1 MQKWLGE
8 LPEER
13 RSQIFSG
20 VAGAGAG
27 EWPRQTLVDSSDSSH
42 FRLDRLFQNAHKC
55 HSNHSPFLFRLL
67 PVSIPSPLPFL
78 SVSFPSPFRL
88 LSHFSSVSFPSPFR
102 LLSLFSPSPPS
113 PLSRVPIQSP
123 GAIAATLVAPLD
135 VVKTRLQVQS
145 IPRSRPQPAAGSS
158 TGQTTGSLTA
168 AAQLNQHSNPTPAQP
183 SNRASGNLGVS
194 ASASPSPSPHAQ
206 ATVPPCSSANP
217 AFPSTHSGGG
227 RSSAAAGSGAGA
239 AGAHA
244 RAGRAAGAKAGV
256 IATTLRAIWREEGIR
271 GLYRGLC
278 PSVVALLPNWAVYFS
293 VYDHL
298 KKMLSAPDSHF
309 PGSSSS
315 SAGRVCTEEGCAG
328 SASSTLAS
336 TPGVYFSVYDHLKKM
351 LSAPDSAG
359 RVCTGEGCT
368 GSASSTGGS
377 TSGVTCT
384 GVACTGDC
392 TGVPFP
398 SSSSAPPPLL
408 TSVTAA
414 AGAGAATAILT
425 NPLWVV
431 KTRLQTQGLRPHRLP
446 YKGTV
451 SALVRIFR
459 EEGVAG
465 LYSGVVPA
473 LAGVSHV
480 AIQFPL
486 YEHLKQ
492 TMAERA
498 TTCPPL
504 PSLSPLLSCSGVV
517 PALAGVSH
525 VAIQF
530 PLYEHLKQTMAE
542 RANTSVDKLSPI
554 DLALASA
561 VVRSRLQEQGRAIA
575 AAGADSSVPRYLGV
589 IDCIQKAVVLSLRP
603 FNPHPATLSRP
614 HAPHF
619 SAPLSILSLSH
630 GGDVFGTRRGVKGL
644 SGKSS
649 LEAPKR
655 LPANGVKRDLRLQFR
670 NKLALPL
677 FTGGKVE
684 GEGSEP
690 IRVFLQDGDT
700 GSVVTT
706 GPEANLKLEVVVLEG
721 DFSRDDEDD
730 WLPGEFDQFLVK
742 ERDGKRPLLTGET
755 FVVLKDGLG
764 VMGEITFTDNS
775 SWIRSRKFRLGVRV
789 SPGQVGESRVR
800 EGKTEAF
807 TVKDHRGELYKKHY
821 PPALTD
827 EVWRL
832 DRIGKDGAFHKR
844 LNQAGIF
851 TVEDFLRLVVMD
863 PQKLRNILGSG
874 MSNKMWENTVEHAK
888 TCVLNGKLHVYY
900 ADDKQNIG
908 VIFNNIFQLMGLIAD
923 SQYMSV
929 DLLSE
934 SEKIYVDKL
943 VKVAYENW
951 ENVVEYDGEALI
963 GVKPNGLTT
972 LDATTDDPGATQR
985 SYSSGQ
991 YT

>member
-1 MQKWLGE
+1 M
-8 LPEER
+8 
-13 RSQIFSG
+13 
-20 VAGAGAG
+20 
-27 EWPRQTLVDSSDSSH
+27 
-42 FRLDRLFQNAHKC
+42 
-55 HSNHSPFLFRLL
+55 
-67 PVSIPSPLPFL
+67 L
-78 SVSFPSPFRL
+78 S
-88 LSHFSSVSFPSPFR
+88 
-102 LLSLFSPSPPS
+102 
-113 PLSRVPIQSP
+113 
-123 GAIAATLVAPLD
+123 
-135 VVKTRLQVQS
+135 
-145 IPRSRPQPAAGSS
+145 
-158 TGQTTGSLTA
+158 
-168 AAQLNQHSNPTPAQP
+168 
-183 SNRASGNLGVS
+183 
-194 ASASPSPSPHAQ
+194 
-206 ATVPPCSSANP
+206 
-217 AFPSTHSGGG
+217 
-227 RSSAAAGSGAGA
+227 
-239 AGAHA
+239 
-244 RAGRAAGAKAGV
+244 
-256 IATTLRAIWREEGIR
+256 ATTPGHAH
-271 GLYRGLC
+271 
-278 PSVVALLPNWAVYFS
+278 PFSHALLAVVSPTSHLPSHPQVYFS

-298 KKMLSAPDSHF
+298 KEMLSAPDSSLVNVRF
-309 PGSSSS
+309 PPPLHHPPLHPLLPPIPP
-315 SAGRVCTEEGCAG
+315 RQ
-328 SASSTLAS
+328 
-336 TPGVYFSVYDHLKKM
+336 VYFSV
-351 LSAPDSAG
+351 
-359 RVCTGEGCT
+359 
-368 GSASSTGGS
+368 
-377 TSGVTCT
+377 
-384 GVACTGDC
+384 
-392 TGVPFP
+392 
-398 SSSSAPPPLL
+398 
-408 TSVTAA
+408 VTAA
-414 AGAGAATAILT
+414 AGAGATTAIVT

-465 LYSGVVPA
+465 LYSTPGHTGNILSFPLSPFSASLLQWVVPA

-498 TTCPPL
+498 RVLLSLPSPSHTSFLSRTFQPRSPPSLPL
-504 PSLSPLLSCSGVV
+504 PLFSHSPCNLAHCPFFPHKPSILPPSGVV

-561 VVRSRLQEQGRAIA
+561 VVRSRLQEQGQAIA
-575 AAGADSSVPRYLGV
+575 AAGADGSVPRYLGV
-589 IDCIQKAVVLSLRP
+589 IDCIQKIIKYEGAQAPLPQPLPPVPHNTLPKLPSPLPTFPANSSMPQRATHPPHLSHPFPSHPPSSTASVGFFLLPRFFRAFVISVKWRSLTRLGNHTAHPLLSEPVLSSNRFFHRVRADYLSNAAVGRAWILNSANVVVETVKMDNLAKLCTVLEPLLRRVVSEEIQKA
-603 FNPHPATLSRP
+603 FATYQ
-614 HAPHF
+614 
-619 SAPLSILSLSH
+619 PLSTSKPPL
-630 GGDVFGTRRGVKGL
+630 R
-644 SGKSS
+644 S

-684 GEGSEP
+684 GEGNEP
-690 IRVFLQDGDT
+690 IRVFLQDGET
-700 GSVVTT
+700 GAVVTT

-789 SPGQVGESRVR
+789 LPGQVGESRVR

-963 GVKPNGLTT
+963 GVKPSVYMRWDICCRL
-972 LDATTDDPGATQR
+972 LIPWLYR
-985 SYSSGQ
+985 I
-991 YT
+991 